1 MLNINK
7 VFSCLF
13 AVSGSPGLDQGP
25 ADNNLRQVDD
35 QTEKEEYTPQHG
47 EGLAKHSVGG
57 FGRA

>member
-7 VFSCLF
+7 VISGLF
-13 AVSGSPGLDQGP
+13 AVSGGPGLDQGP

-35 QTEKEEYTPQHG
+35 QTEQEEHTPQHR